1 MQIQDNQSVSA
12 TIELKSAGGNV
23 VPLDPT
29 LPAPVWSVGNS
40 TAISVTAQPDGS
52 AVFKALGPLSPSEPV
67 SVTYNGLTAND
78 AITVV
83 AGVATTATIVFG
95 TPQ

>member
-23 VPLDPT
+23 VPLNPA

-40 TAISVTAQPDGS
+40 TAISVTTQPDGS
-52 AVFKALGPLSPSEPV
+52 AVFKALGPLTPGDTV
-67 SVTYNGLTAND
+67 SVTYDGLTATD